1 VPRTGLLAGTR
12 FSVRFGRNGMEYT
25 TLLLKAEKF
34 RYLWTNFRLKKKKK
48 KKSLDA
54 KKERRFQVLMS
65 EMRGEE

>member
-1 VPRTGLLAGTR
+1 
-12 FSVRFGRNGMEYT
+12 MI
-25 TLLLKAEKF
+25 LKAEKF

-54 KKERRFQVLMS
+54 KKERRFQVFMS